1 MPRNNDRFKTR
12 NGKKLILVVEDEV
25 INREMLKVILE
36 DDYDILFAEDG
47 LKALDIIEENK
58 EVLSVILL
66 DLMIPGIDGKHL
78 LVRIKDD
85 ASTVNIPVIVMT
97 ADQKSEVECLD
108 LGAVDFIPKP
118 YPAKP
123 VILARIR
130 RTIELNEDRQI
141 IKVTERD
148 NLTGLYNR
156 DYFLQYCQQHDK
168 LHPEKAMDAIIVD
181 INHFRMI
188 NERYGKAYGD
198 EVLIN
203 VGEQLRQ
210 YINEKGGIVCR
221 RNGDIFLA
229 YCPHLED
236 YETIAENASIKLGN
250 DSENRIRVRMGIYP
264 DVDKSVDIERR
275 FDRAK
280 LASDTI
286 RNSFN
291 KKTAVYDKQMY
302 EKEMYE
308 VQLIESFP
316 KAVKDE
322 QFVVYYQPKF
332 NIQGERSVLAS
343 AEALVRWSHPEL
355 GMISPGDFIPLFETN
370 GLILHLD
377 RYVWT
382 MVAKQLRAWKD
393 KYGFTIPV
401 SVNVSR
407 VDMFDPELLESF
419 RQLLAEYQ
427 LTTSEFLL
435 EITESAYTQ
444 DSNQIITKVSELRD
458 MGFKIEMDDFGTG
471 YSSLNMI
478 STLPIDA
485 LKIDM
490 RFIRDAFKENK
501 DTRIIEVIIDIADYL
516 KVPVIAEGVE
526 TEQQLSSLKEMG
538 CDIVQGYYFSK
549 AIPAEEFARF
559 IEEEIKLRNA

>member
-1 MPRNNDRFKTR
+1 MLRNNDRFKTR
-12 NGKKLILVVEDEV
+12 NGKKLILVVEDEL

-36 DDYDILFAEDG
+36 EDYDILFAEDG
-47 LKALDIIEENK
+47 LKAQEIIEENK
-58 EVLSVILL
+58 EFLSVILL

-78 LVRIKDD
+78 LTEVKSDT
-85 ASTVNIPVIVMT
+85 STANIPVIVMT

-156 DYFLQYCQQHDK
+156 DFFLQYCQQHDK
-168 LHPEKAMDAIIVD
+168 LHPEKAMDALIID

-198 EVLIN
+198 EVLIS

-210 YINEKGGIVCR
+210 YINDKGGIVCR
-221 RNGDIFLA
+221 RNSDTFLA
-229 YCPHLED
+229 YCPHLDD
-236 YETIAENASIKLGN
+236 YDAFINSISVKLGN
-250 DSENRIRVRMGIYP
+250 DSENTVRLRMGVYP
-264 DVDKSVDIERR
+264 DVDKSVEIERR

-280 LASDTI
+280 LACDTI

-291 KKTAVYDKQMY
+291 RKTAVYDKQMY

-316 KAVKDE
+316 KAIKEE

-332 NIQGERSVLAS
+332 NIQGERPVLAS
-343 AEALVRWSHPEL
+343 AEALVRWTHPEL

-382 MVAKQLRAWKD
+382 MVARQLRAWKD
-393 KYGFTIPV
+393 RYGFTIPV

-419 RQLLAEYQ
+419 RQLLNEYE

-490 RFIRDAFKENK
+490 RFIKDAFKENK

-526 TEQQLSSLKEMG
+526 TEQQLTSLKEMG

-549 AIPAEEFARF
+549 AIPADEFVKF
-559 IEEEIKLRNA
+559 IEEEIKLRNT

>member
-1 MPRNNDRFKTR
+1 MLRNNSKFNTD
-12 NGKKLILVVEDEV
+12 NGKKLVLVVEDEF
-25 INREMLKVILE
+25 INREILKAILE
-36 DDYDILFAEDG
+36 DDYDILLAEDG
-47 LKALDIIEENK
+47 SQALQMIEENK

-66 DLMIPGIDGKHL
+66 DLMIPIIDGKTL
-78 LVRIKDD
+78 LVKIKADE
-85 ASTVNIPVIVMT
+85 STSDIPVIVMT
-97 ADQKSEVECLD
+97 ADQQSEVECLD
-108 LGAVDFIPKP
+108 LGAIDFIPKP
-118 YPAKP
+118 YPSKP

-130 RTIELNEDRQI
+130 RTIELFEDQQI
-141 IKVTERD
+141 IQVTERD

-156 DYFLQYCQQHDK
+156 DYFFRYCQLHDK
-168 LHPEKAMDAIIVD
+168 LHPNDKMDAIMANIS
-181 INHFRMI
+181 HFRMI

-203 VGEQLRQ
+203 VGEQLRHI
-210 YINEKGGIVCR
+210 INEKGGIVCR
-221 RNGDIFLA
+221 RDGDTFLA
-229 YCPHLED
+229 YCPHQED
-236 YETIAENASIKLGN
+236 YDVITQSASIKLGN
-250 DSENRIRVRMGIYP
+250 DSENIVRLRMGVYP
-264 DVDKSVDIERR
+264 DVDKNVDIERR

-280 LASDTI
+280 LACDTI

-291 KKTAVYDKQMY
+291 RKVAVYDRQMY
-302 EKEMYE
+302 DKEMFE
-308 VQLIESFP
+308 VQLIDTFP
-316 KAVKDE
+316 KAIKDE

-332 NIQGERSVLAS
+332 NIEGECPILTS
-343 AEALVRWSHPEL
+343 AEALVRWDHPEL
-355 GMISPGDFIPLFETN
+355 GMIAPGDFIPLFETN

-377 RYVWT
+377 RYVWKT
-382 MVAKQLRAWKD
+382 VARQLKAWKE

-407 VDMFDPELLESF
+407 VDMFEPRLVETFRELLD
-419 RQLLAEYQ
+419 EYQ
-427 LTTSEFLL
+427 LSTAEFLL

-444 DSNQIITKVSELRD
+444 DSNQIINKVSELRD

-490 RFIRDAFKENK
+490 RFVKNAFKENR

-526 TEQQLSSLKEMG
+526 TREQLLSLKQMG
-538 CDIVQGYYFSK
+538 CEVVQGFYFSK
-549 AIPAEEFARF
+549 PVSSEEFKVF
-559 IEEEIKLRNA
+559 IEQEKNRRNT